1 VSDPGP
7 SVPAMVIDCDTCQV
21 AGPAC
26 QDCVVSVLLGVPE
39 VRASREPQQAARD
52 AHAEVAAV
60 VELDDEHARALE
72 VLAQGGM
79 VPPLRL
85 RRSVG

>member
-1 VSDPGP
+1 MSDRGL
-7 SVPAMVIDCDTCQV
+7 SVPGMVIDCDTCQV
-21 AGPAC
+21 AGLAC

-39 VRASREPQQAARD
+39 VPRSAPTQGPSA
-52 AHAEVAAV
+52 
-60 VELDDEHARALE
+60 VELDDEHARAIE

-85 RRSVG
+85 RHRAG

>member
-1 VSDPGP
+1 
-7 SVPAMVIDCDTCQV
+7 MVIDCDTCQV

-39 VRASREPQQAARD
+39 VPVSSDPPQV
-52 AHAEVAAV
+52 AHDSHVEAAAV
-60 VELDDEHARALE
+60 VELDDEHARAIE
-72 VLAQGGM
+72 VLARGGM

-85 RRSVG
+85 RRTAG

>member
-1 VSDPGP
+1 
-7 SVPAMVIDCDTCQV
+7 MVIDCDTCQV

-39 VRASREPQQAARD
+39 VPASSEPPRAARD
-52 AHAEVAAV
+52 AGAEFAAV
-60 VELDDEHARALE
+60 VELDDEHARAIE

-85 RRSVG
+85 RRSAG